1 MDTAWSSLSARLR
14 IPSHEGSI
22 DILFY
27 TNVSASRSFST
38 RYCCTCTTPQQERS
52 YAEIQTCQD
61 LQGRSLASWWQALP
75 AHLKILHQRLTIPCS
90 TQSYSDSKVRQIL
103 TPLLQSLTV
112 LQLPI
117 PYIHDII
124 ASKDALQ
131 LECRARRLYQR
142 T

>member
-27 TNVSASRSFST
+27 TNVSPLGHSQPDTVAHVQPSTREIICRDTDLSRSTRKILGFLVAST
-38 RYCCTCTTPQQERS
+38 SGTPQ
-52 YAEIQTCQD
+52 D
-61 LQGRSLASWWQALP
+61 
-75 AHLKILHQRLTIPCS
+75 LHQRLTIPCS